1 MLNKLAL
8 KIGLLFFVFIL
19 VIETVL
25 FLTLYVNYVDE
36 RVEEVMTN
44 LLARGN
50 THSEVL
56 EDSFES
62 TTLNHV
68 AMMESAS
75 DFIVYHTGPD
85 DGGAGEMRKVRLAD
99 LRRHPAARWR
109 PSIANPAFVGVFRPA
124 PL

>member
-75 DFIVYHTGPD
+75 DFIVIITD
-85 DGGAGEMRKVRLAD
+85 ADGNELTHSDTIEPEMRDVLQHTD
-99 LRRHPAARWR
+99 
-109 PSIANPAFVGVFRPA
+109 FG
-124 PL
+124 